1 MPQGSSSK
9 SWYIRATHCP
19 TTLCPRPLMKP
30 IARYFVATFSAAAV
44 LTPLFAVEEAHA
56 CQACGCGD
64 VNFQMQPNDPRAHTL
79 HVAMNAASRGER
91 YGTGYPWS
99 FHEWRADLNLGWS
112 YERTSLTLRMP
123 WLWRSVKYEGMQ
135 TERTSGPGDIEIAA
149 SYQLTKLP
157 DPENVPRTAGRA
169 RGWQAAVHLGLSIP
183 TAPLAVEQTGQPM
196 MDDVQSGSG
205 SFMPFGGVTWA
216 VGLNGFRI
224 DGRHTAYIPAPG
236 RFWFQVGPTLQQSV
250 GITAEPFD
258 QFRFG
263 TRFYTS
269 WAAPITVD
277 GEHEEDTGGFAG
289 YIDLEAEIQPHQ
301 QVIFVVGGR
310 FPVIQRLRGDHR
322 AEMGAYFGVRF
333 QQAFRKKEE
342 PLIL

>member
-1 MPQGSSSK
+1 M
-9 SWYIRATHCP
+9 P
-19 TTLCPRPLMKP
+19 TTTMNSFIRHGLVTLL
-30 IARYFVATFSAAAV
+30 ALAVTYGLFSV
-44 LTPLFAVEEAHA
+44 SEAYA

-79 HVAMNAASRGER
+79 HVSMNASSRGER
-91 YGTGYPWS
+91 YGEGLPWQ
-99 FHEWRADLNLGWS
+99 FHEWRTDLNLGWS
-112 YERTSLTLRMP
+112 YERTSVTLRMP

-135 TERTSGPGDIEIAA
+135 TERTSGLGDIEVAA
-149 SYQLTKLP
+149 SYQLTPLP
-157 DPENVPRTAGRA
+157 DPENVPRSAGRA
-169 RGWQAAVHLGLSIP
+169 RGWQAAVHLGLSMP
-183 TAPLAVEQTGQPM
+183 TAQLVTEPSGQPM
-196 MDDVQSGSG
+196 MDDVQSGTG
-205 SFMPFGGVTWA
+205 SFMPFGGLTWG

-224 DGRHTAYIPAPG
+224 DARHTVYIPAPG

-250 GITAEPFD
+250 GITAEPLD

-269 WAAPITVD
+269 LAAPVVID
-277 GEHEEDTGGFAG
+277 GKREEDTGGFAG

-301 QVIFVVGGR
+301 QIIFVVGGR

-322 AEMGAYFGVRF
+322 AEMGGYFGIRF
-333 QQAFRKKEE
+333 QQAIQKRNAPED

>member
-1 MPQGSSSK
+1 MNLTARQLAISV
-9 SWYIRATHCP
+9 
-19 TTLCPRPLMKP
+19 PLIP
-30 IARYFVATFSAAAV
+30 LV
-44 LTPLFAVEEAHA
+44 LGAFAVQEAYA

-64 VNFQMQPNDPRAHTL
+64 VNFQMLPNDPRAHTL
-79 HVAMNAASRGER
+79 HVAMNAASRGEQ
-91 YGTGYPWS
+91 YGEGYPWS

-135 TERTSGPGDIEIAA
+135 TERTSGIGDVEIAA
-149 SYQLTKLP
+149 SYQLTRLP
-157 DPENVPRTAGRA
+157 DPENVARSAGRA

-236 RFWFQVGPTLQQSV
+236 RFWFQVGPTLQQSI
-250 GITAEPFD
+250 GITAEPLD

-277 GEHEEDTGGFAG
+277 GEQEDDTGGFAG
-289 YIDLEAEIQPHQ
+289 YIDLEAEVQPHS
-301 QVIFVVGGR
+301 QVTFVVGGR

-333 QQAFRKKEE
+333 QQAFRKEEE